1 MFDNVIVGCGFAGC
15 VMAERIANVSG
26 KSVLIIEKRNHI
38 GGNCYDHYDSDGV
51 LVHKYGPHI
60 FHTSNQKVF
69 EYLSGFTSWI
79 NYQHKVLALIH
90 GQYLPVPFNLNS
102 LRMAFPE
109 SLSNKLEQKLVQTY
123 GYGKKIPILELR
135 DSKDTDLCILANYIY
150 DNMFLNYTTK
160 QWNCPP
166 DKISPEVTARVPVS
180 ISRDDRYFDDQ
191 YQVIPAHGYT
201 RIFEKMLDH
210 PNIKLL
216 TNCDYESVVKLDHKT
231 KNISLFGTPFEGK
244 LIFTGQIDQLFNF
257 KFGELPYRSLQFEF
271 ENLKIPQ
278 YQQLTTINFPNDYD
292 FTRITEFKHL
302 TGQNINSTT
311 IVREYPQDY
320 DRNDPMKNI
329 PYYPVF
335 TAETRE
341 NYERYRE
348 YHKKFKNIILVG
360 RLAEYRYYDMDDV
373 VDRALQV
380 YDSNF

>member
-1 MFDNVIVGCGFAGC
+1 
-15 VMAERIANVSG
+15 
-26 KSVLIIEKRNHI
+26 
-38 GGNCYDHYDSDGV
+38 
-51 LVHKYGPHI
+51 
-60 FHTSNQKVF
+60 
-69 EYLSGFTSWI
+69 
-79 NYQHKVLALIH
+79 
-90 GQYLPVPFNLNS
+90 
-102 LRMAFPE
+102 MAFPE